1 MHSVTFPNSPDGR
14 REWIKAS
21 LRLAGYTLG
30 SLAREI
36 GLSRTAASVALWKPY
51 PRMERII
58 ATKLGLTA
66 EEIWP
71 ERYAD
76 GRPQRRRARRGP
88 NDGRSMHADNA
99 STGHGRASERGA
111 R

>member
-1 MHSVTFPNSPDGR
+1 MKSLRFPNTETGR
-14 REWIKAS
+14 REWIKAR

-36 GLSRTAASVALWKPY
+36 GLSRTAAQQALWQPY

-58 ATKLGLTA
+58 ADKLGMTA

-71 ERYAD
+71 ERFE
-76 GRPQRRRARRGP
+76 RRAARGSR
-88 NDGRSMHADNA
+88 DCIHEEKA
-99 STGHGRASERGA
+99 STQAGRARTGGA
-111 R
+111 Q